1 MRLSPW
7 PRARRWQLS
16 AVRDSVGRRL
26 ILERRVLC
34 VCVCHGVRGRA
45 RPTTTGTRRRK
56 TATISGERGAVA
68 LEFIQ
73 NKPRYMNSKTQASG
87 VTKYPQL
94 VTMGHTHY

>member
-34 VCVCHGVRGRA
+34 VCVSRCA
-45 RPTTTGTRRRK
+45 RPRAADYYGYAEAEDSHHK
-56 TATISGERGAVA
+56 RGAG
-68 LEFIQ
+68 
-73 NKPRYMNSKTQASG
+73 SG
-87 VTKYPQL
+87 CFRVYSE
-94 VTMGHTHY
+94 

>member
-34 VCVCHGVRGRA
+34 VCVCVTVCAAARGRLLRVRGGGRQ
-45 RPTTTGTRRRK
+45 P
-56 TATISGERGAVA
+56 
-68 LEFIQ
+68 
-73 NKPRYMNSKTQASG
+73 P
-87 VTKYPQL
+87 
-94 VTMGHTHY
+94 